1 MGSVFVNNQSTYGV
15 NAMLMSCV
23 GGLESAWGTSNIAK
37 NKNNL
42 FGLNAVD
49 SSPGISADT
58 YSSVNDCIKTFAE
71 TYMSKRYLRA
81 NYTYYHGGFL
91 GNKDS
96 GINVSYA
103 SDPYWGEKI
112 AALAWAMDNEGGRKD
127 QNKYSIGI
135 TNANSLAIRK
145 EANTSSTQLYNNGK
159 LSNYAFL
166 ILDETGD
173 FYKIQSDPVL
183 DSGRTKIDTS
193 TGAYN
198 SSKMYAYTSK
208 KYVSKINSGT
218 NKTEQTDTGIIYS
231 AHVADIGWQ
240 AEKANGDIA
249 GTTGQNKQVEAVKIR
264 LKDTGYSGA
273 IEYSAHVADIGWMDW
288 VTDGNIA
295 GTTGKNK
302 QMEAIKIRLTG
313 EIANYYNVYY
323 RVHVSDYG
331 WLDWAENGDVAGTT
345 DAAKKMEAIQI
356 KLVDKKSKAP
366 GSITQSYIQP
376 LLQYQTHVQD
386 IGWQNML
393 YGGGKAGTTG
403 QAKQVEALKIKLIN
417 QRVSGSISY
426 QAHVS
431 DIGWQNWKNE
441 NQIAG
446 TTGQAEQV
454 EALKIKLTGAMAQKY
469 DIYYRTHVA
478 DYGWLD
484 WAKNGEMSG
493 TSGMAKR
500 VECVQVV
507 LVQKGGIAPGNTDR
521 ANIVK

>member
-1 MGSVFVNNQSTYGV
+1 MN
-15 NAMLMSCV
+15 
-23 GGLESAWGTSNIAK
+23 
-37 NKNNL
+37 
-42 FGLNAVD
+42 
-49 SSPGISADT
+49 
-58 YSSVNDCIKTFAE
+58 
-71 TYMSKRYLRA
+71 
-81 NYTYYHGGFL
+81 
-91 GNKDS
+91 
-96 GINVSYA
+96 
-103 SDPYWGEKI
+103 
-112 AALAWAMDNEGGRKD
+112 
-127 QNKYSIGI
+127 
-135 TNANSLAIRK
+135 
-145 EANTSSTQLYNNGK
+145 
-159 LSNYAFL
+159 
-166 ILDETGD
+166 
-173 FYKIQSDPVL
+173 
-183 DSGRTKIDTS
+183 
-193 TGAYN
+193 
-198 SSKMYAYTSK
+198 
-208 KYVSKINSGT
+208 
-218 NKTEQTDTGIIYS
+218 
-231 AHVADIGWQ
+231 
-240 AEKANGDIA
+240 
-249 GTTGQNKQVEAVKIR
+249 
-264 LKDTGYSGA
+264 
-273 IEYSAHVADIGWMDW
+273 W

-313 EIANYYNVYY
+313 EIANHYNVYY

-331 WLDWAENGDVAGTT
+331 WLDWAENGEVAGTT

-356 KLVDKKSKAP
+356 QLVDKKSKVP

-403 QAKQVEALKIKLIN
+403 EAKRVEALKIKLIN

-431 DIGWQNWKNE
+431 DIGWQSWKNE

-446 TTGQAEQV
+446 TTGEAKQI

-521 ANIVK
+521 ANVVK